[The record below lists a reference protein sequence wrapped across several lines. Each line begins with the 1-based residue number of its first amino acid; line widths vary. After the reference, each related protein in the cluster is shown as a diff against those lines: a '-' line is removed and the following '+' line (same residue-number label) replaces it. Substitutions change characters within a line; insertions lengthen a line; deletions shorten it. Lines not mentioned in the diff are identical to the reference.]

1 MVIPALGSRWRV
13 GTGNVYEVTAV
24 EGTRVTLLPRQLSA
38 DCERELREFASN
50 NRLDPDAEVA
60 TFMARPMVV
69 DLAWFTRRPDVREV
83 SGV

>member
-1 MVIPALGSRWRV
+1 MVPALGSRWRV

-24 EGTRVTLLPRQLSA
+24 EGTRVTLLPRQLST

-69 DLAWFTRRPDVREV
+69 DLAWFRRPDVREV